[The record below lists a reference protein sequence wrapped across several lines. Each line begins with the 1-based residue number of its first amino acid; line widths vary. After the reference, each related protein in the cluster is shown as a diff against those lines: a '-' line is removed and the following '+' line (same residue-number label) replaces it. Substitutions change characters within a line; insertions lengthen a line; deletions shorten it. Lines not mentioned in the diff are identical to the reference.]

1 MYHSITFRKTVG
13 SNIITKNTWDD
24 WHLIPASR
32 PLVNPPSV
40 KTSYVDIP
48 GGDGAL
54 DLTESLSGRA
64 MYGNRS
70 GSWDFYVDNDHQDW
84 TVLYSRIM
92 EFLHGQTM
100 EAVLEDDLAYYYEG
114 RFSVNEWRSEKSYSR
129 IIINYAVDPYKYYM
143 ESGGRWLWDP
153 FNFEDGSIQDFYR
166 LAINGEL
173 TIRIPI
179 SKEAPTGVYPIIT
192 TTAKGVTVRYNNG
205 DPYTLKRGRN
215 EMPDIQFVFGSNNL
229 LTFTGSGKVSVDI
242 VGGVL

>member
-84 TVLYSRIM
+84 TVLYSQIM
-92 EFLHGQTM
+92 AFLHGQTM
-100 EAVLEDDLAYYYEG
+100 KIVFEDDLAYYYEG

-129 IIINYAVDPYKYYM
+129 IIINYALEPYKYFI
-143 ESGGRWLWDP
+143 ETDDKWLWDP
-153 FNFEDGSIQDFYR
+153 FNFETGIVLDIYR
-166 LAINGEL
+166 VAINGEL
-173 TIRIPI
+173 VIQIPI
-179 SKEAPTGVYPIIT
+179 TNIGPTGIHPVIT
-192 TTAKGVTVRYNNG
+192 TTVKGVTAYYNGNS
-205 DPYTLKRGRN
+205 YNLKKGRN
-215 EMPDIQFVFGSNNL
+215 DVTDMQLAVGSNRI
-229 LTFTGSGKVSVDI
+229 TFQGNGRVSVEL